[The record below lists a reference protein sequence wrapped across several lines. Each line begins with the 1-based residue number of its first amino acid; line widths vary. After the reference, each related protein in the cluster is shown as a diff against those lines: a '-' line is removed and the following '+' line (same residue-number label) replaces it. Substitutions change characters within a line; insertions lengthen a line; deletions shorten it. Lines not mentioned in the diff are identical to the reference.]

1 MNPMMQVKKIA
12 LSFYFAGK
20 GFLAALRSDHSF
32 RLEIVLGAPIF
43 AVIAWLLRPMTSVE
57 VILLWGSYLL
67 ILIVELL
74 NTAIERLLER
84 LHPEEHELIAAAKD
98 IAAAAVL
105 VAFVFAALVVGTFLW
120 SRFGSGP
127 LVESILMV

>member
-1 MNPMMQVKKIA
+1 MNPMMQIKKIA

-20 GFLAALRSDHSF
+20 GLLAALRTDHSF
-32 RLEIVLGAPIF
+32 RLEVVLGAPIF
-43 AVIAWLLRPMTSVE
+43 TVSAWFLRPMTSVE

-84 LHPEEHELIAAAKD
+84 LHPEKHELIAIAKD
-98 IAAAAVL
+98 IAAGAVL
-105 VAFVFAALVVGTFLW
+105 IAFIFAALVVGTLLW
-120 SRFGSGP
+120 SRFGAEP
-127 LVESILMV
+127 LIEFVRMV